1 MITEKTRKIVLETS
15 EDDGLIDLASL
26 IEELE
31 EIFIE
36 QPEGAVWIESSPG
49 GVVITV
55 KTFSSK

>member
-1 MITEKTRKIVLETS
+1 MITEKIRKIALEKC

-36 QPEGAVWIESSPG
+36 QPEGAVWIDSSSS
-49 GVVITV
+49 GVIITV
-55 KTFSSK
+55 KTFLSK